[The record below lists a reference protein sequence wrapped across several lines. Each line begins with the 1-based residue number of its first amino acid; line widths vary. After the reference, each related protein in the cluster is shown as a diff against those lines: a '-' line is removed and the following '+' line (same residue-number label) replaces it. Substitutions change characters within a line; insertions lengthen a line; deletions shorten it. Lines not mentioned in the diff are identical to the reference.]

1 MCVRGHP
8 SGVASLVVCVTHISF
23 MAGNIGAQIDAV
35 ATILSGLSGDDP
47 VLLGG
52 DFNTEPA
59 DDRLNPLYG
68 NAGRGSFTEADQADD
83 LIDTTFAMHKLDY
96 IFLADGHWSAARATA
111 IDAGRGLS
119 DHSALLATAVVK
131 R

>member
-1 MCVRGHP
+1 MASAV
-8 SGVASLVVCVTHISF
+8 SGIDGKALVVCVTHISF
-23 MAGNIGAQIDAV
+23 AAGNIGAQIDTV
-35 ATILSGLSGDDP
+35 ATILSGLPGDEP

-52 DFNTEPA
+52 DFNTDPA
-59 DDRLNPLYG
+59 DDRLDPLYG
-68 NAGRGSFTEADQADD
+68 NTGRARFTEADQADD
-83 LIDTTFAMHKLDY
+83 LNDTTFAMHKLDY

-119 DHSALLATAVVK
+119 DHSALLATATVT